1 MDFFK
6 LIEQRRSIR
15 KYQAKQ
21 VEPEK
26 VALIIE
32 AALRAPASRGLNPW
46 EFIVVDEPSI
56 ISQLSEAKQQ
66 GSSFLAAAPLAV
78 VVCADPGK
86 GDVWIEDA
94 AIASIFISLAAEG
107 LGLGNC
113 WIQIRDRIHNAAET
127 SEEYVRNVLKIP
139 QNLRVETIMA
149 IGYSNEQK
157 SGHLREE
164 LQYERVFTNAYGE
177 GNSAK

>member
-21 VEPEK
+21 IEPEI

-32 AALRAPASRGLNPW
+32 AALRAPASRNLSPW
-46 EFIVVDEPSI
+46 EFIVVTDPSI
-56 ISQLSEAKQQ
+56 IRELAAAKQQ
-66 GSSFLAAAPLAV
+66 GSTFLEKAPLAV

-94 AIASIFISLAAEG
+94 AIASTFISLAAEG

-113 WIQIRDRIHNAAET
+113 WIQIRGRSHNAAET
-127 SEEYVRNVLKIP
+127 SEEYVRKVLKMP
-139 QNLRVETIMA
+139 SHLRVETIMA
-149 IGYSNEQK
+149 IGYSDEQK
-157 SGHLREE
+157 CGHPKEE
-164 LQYERVFTNAYGE
+164 LLYERVFTNAYGE
-177 GNSAK
+177 GNSYK